1 MMARIMRAP
10 SRLYP
15 LTHSIPTVLTNVYH
29 ARTDISFAREMLGRC
44 RFDSSHIR
52 FRNRLPVQCPLRVT
66 IRGGEMAEIIHLRP
80 AQAGGHD
87 PIFKAVCEMEGD
99 LRAIDEFADALTL
112 VSETMDES
120 PHANAINRLAW
131 EIKRRGET
139 AEKRRQDLSLLV
151 NPDRSQDP

>member
-1 MMARIMRAP
+1 M
-10 SRLYP
+10 
-15 LTHSIPTVLTNVYH
+15 
-29 ARTDISFAREMLGRC
+29 
-44 RFDSSHIR
+44 
-52 FRNRLPVQCPLRVT
+52 RLPRRHWLGCEGIVSKRLGSHYRSGRVDHWLT
-66 IRGGEMAEIIHLRP
+66 IKNSKSPAVRREREDRGAKRWASGRRRKEIY
-80 AQAGGHD
+80 Q
-87 PIFKAVCEMEGD
+87 K
-99 LRAIDEFADALTL
+99 ADALTL

>member
-1 MMARIMRAP
+1 MFTMLEQT
-10 SRLYP
+10 S
-15 LTHSIPTVLTNVYH
+15 VL
-29 ARTDISFAREMLGRC
+29 LGRC
-44 RFDSSHIR
+44 WGGAASIARISDLETVCRYSAPF
-52 FRNRLPVQCPLRVT
+52 RVT

-139 AEKRRQDLSLLV
+139 AEKRRQDLSLFV
-151 NPDRSQDP
+151 NPDQCQDS